1 MTRTNRGPPSRARRR
16 ALACHRRRQHRLRRL
31 AGLSISLGD
40 VGPVGRLQRHR
51 LRPHHA
57 GARHRADCAGDA
69 DLGAGRG
76 LDRAAA
82 EARRADPAAGAVPGG
97 VPGQSRLPGV
107 RGDHR
112 ALRPERQYLAQ
123 PADDPG
129 HPVVHPVQRHRR
141 RQRLPDR
148 PARGRRQLPP
158 QGMAV
163 VDQGHPARHFPLL
176 HHRRHHRL
184 RRLME
189 CLDRRRSR
197 ELGRHPSDGQRAS
210 APISRPRP
218 KPATSRGS
226 FSASPSCA
234 FW

>member
-1 MTRTNRGPPSRARRR
+1 MRS
-16 ALACHRRRQHRLRRL
+16 
-31 AGLSISLGD
+31 GLPLIVASTGYAAWRVYQYLSATL
-40 VGPVGRLQRHR
+40 GPVGRLQRHR
-51 LRPHHA
+51 IRLHHA

-69 DLGAGRG
+69 DMGAGRG
-76 LDRAAA
+76 LDRASAKT
-82 EARRADPAAGAVPGG
+82 RRADPAAGAVSGG
-97 VPGQSRLPGV
+97 VSGQPRLSGV

-112 ALRPERQYLAQ
+112 ALRPEREYLAQ

-129 HPVVHPVQRHRR
+129 HPVVHPVQCHRR
-141 RQRLPDR
+141 RQRISDR

-184 RRLME
+184 GRIVE
-189 CLDRRRSR
+189 CLHRRGSR
-197 ELGRHPSDGQRAS
+197 KLGRHPSDGHAVS
-210 APISRPRP
+210 VPISPLRR
-218 KPATSRGS
+218 KPAISRGS
-226 FSASPSCA
+226 CSASPSCA